1 MHVACMDL
9 GGVRVMRACEAERIV
24 GAKELPEEEIS

>member
-9 GGVRVMRACEAERIV
+9 GGVRVMRACEAERTV
-24 GAKELPEEEIS
+24 GAKELPEEEIN